1 MYKTLMATSIVALL
15 SSVPALAQTKDGQAP
30 GATSEP
36 RASAPSSIGK
46 QDSPAVQTQGSEKG
60 TASEKQ
66 KTTESD
72 RTGSDRDRKAAD
84 KRDEPKSGKS
94 ADKDDGKAAGAKD
107 QKAASDKADGKRGAG
122 AGKDGSAATG
132 SGAGGSGRTAITTE
146 QRQKVQSVF
155 AQHKSKARAN
165 INIDVNV
172 GTTVP
177 KNVTLVD
184 IPQDILVIVPQ
195 YREYKYFVIEEK
207 VVIVD
212 PDTYEVV
219 EIIVIA

>member
-15 SSVPALAQTKDGQAP
+15 STVPALAQTKDGQAP
-30 GATSEP
+30 GTTSEP
-36 RASAPSSIGK
+36 RASAPSSTGK
-46 QDSPAVQTQGSEKG
+46 QDAPSIQKGAQGSEKG

-72 RTGSDRDRKAAD
+72 RDRKAAD
-84 KRDEPKSGKS
+84 TRDEPRSGKS
-94 ADKDDGKAAGAKD
+94 ADKDDGKADAKD
-107 QKAASDKADGKRGAG
+107 QKSASDKADDKTKAR
-122 AGKDGSAATG
+122 AGKDGTAATG
-132 SGAGGSGRTAITTE
+132 AGAGGSGKTAITTE
-146 QRQKVQSVF
+146 QRDKVKTVF
-155 AQHKSKARAN
+155 AKHKSKAQAN
-165 INIDVNV
+165 IQIDVNV

-177 KNVTLVD
+177 KNVTLVE